1 MVQVHLGPPITRA
14 LEALMKKLLLLAA
27 AIGAA
32 VFAANKKNQQQAN
45 KPADPWAQ
53 ASDRV

>member
-1 MVQVHLGPPITRA
+1 MAPGITKTGAR
-14 LEALMKKLLLLAA
+14 EALMKKLLLLAA

-32 VFAANKKNQQQAN
+32 VFAAKKKNQQA

-53 ASDRV
+53 ASDQV

>member
-1 MVQVHLGPPITRA
+1 
-14 LEALMKKLLLLAA
+14 MKKLLMLAA

-32 VFAANKKNQQQAN
+32 VFAINKKKAQA
-45 KPADPWAQ
+45 KPDAWSQ

>member
-1 MVQVHLGPPITRA
+1 MVQVHLGPPTIGKRA
-14 LEALMKKLLLLAA
+14 LEAPMKKLLLLAA

-32 VFAANKKNQQQAN
+32 VFAVNRKNQQA

-53 ASDRV
+53 ASDQV

>member
-1 MVQVHLGPPITRA
+1 
-14 LEALMKKLLLLAA
+14 MKKLLLLAA

-32 VFAANKKNQQQAN
+32 VFAARKKNHQA

-53 ASDRV
+53 ASDQV

>member
-1 MVQVHLGPPITRA
+1 
-14 LEALMKKLLLLAA
+14 MKKLLLLAA

-32 VFAANKKNQQQAN
+32 VFAAKRKNQQA

>member
-1 MVQVHLGPPITRA
+1 
-14 LEALMKKLLLLAA
+14 MKKLLLLAA

-32 VFAANKKNQQQAN
+32 VFVARKKNEQA

-53 ASDRV
+53 ASDQV